1 MGLCLEDGEF
11 TQNYKIYEFFFWIWK
26 DVQNQQSCEAIFYE
40 SLVFLCV
47 LSVKAM
53 VTFFKYVCRANSFGR
68 QKSYLSLK
76 ERADVPTALYKRS
89 NFSKFRVLFCNATHC
104 VCRYHQDLFILAFGK
119 SWLENSP
126 MGRLN
131 EGIYGERTLAKTCMG
146 KMVGLQIMFL
156 WNHDVPGQQEISLE
170 KMHKVVEFD
179 MLF

>member
-1 MGLCLEDGEF
+1 
-11 TQNYKIYEFFFWIWK
+11 
-26 DVQNQQSCEAIFYE
+26 
-40 SLVFLCV
+40 
-47 LSVKAM
+47 
-53 VTFFKYVCRANSFGR
+53 
-68 QKSYLSLK
+68 
-76 ERADVPTALYKRS
+76 
-89 NFSKFRVLFCNATHC
+89 
-104 VCRYHQDLFILAFGK
+104 
-119 SWLENSP
+119 